1 MIEDD
6 VVIPPYPN
14 GQSLS
19 ANYSYGSKTGGII
32 LYKMGDV
39 SVLEA
44 GRIGAY
50 VAGGTDMY
58 YLATSNAIQP
68 IVPSCQTP
76 SVDVP
81 LGKQFSNKFKGVG
94 STIGE
99 KAFSIQLNN
108 CPAGINSITYRLDPL
123 NTPVDANNGIL
134 ALDSGGATGVGIKI
148 TDNNGSAI
156 SLGKTINFLSNVAA
170 GSYTIPLKAA
180 YYKTSDTVVGG
191 SANASMQFTITY
203 Q

>member
-1 MIEDD
+1 
-6 VVIPPYPN
+6 
-14 GQSLS
+14 
-19 ANYSYGSKTGGII
+19 
-32 LYKMGDV
+32 
-39 SVLEA
+39 
-44 GRIGAY
+44 
-50 VAGGTDMY
+50 MY